1 MQMVAFLLMPAAGQS
16 GHEPSLSRGICS
28 LRSHIPCRLR
38 RGKAATNRLS
48 PGGFAP
54 CGRTSPAA
62 CGGHCKR
69 KQKSSLLRREGDS
82 NPRNP
87 QGVQQF
93 SRLPRSTTPASLLQF
108 RLQIYAEAESN
119 ANEFIQFA
127 LPRRN
132 SICDRQA
139 KYTQNPEA
147 NEFFQS
153 YQNFHPGFCNVEI
166 MTHICRKKR
175 RRNVPRQPDSTVTFN
190 LWFYDTDR

>member
-1 MQMVAFLLMPAAGQS
+1 MVIHGHKSNTAVAHPLPPAAGIAK
-16 GHEPSLSRGICS
+16 GNK
-28 LRSHIPCRLR
+28 
-38 RGKAATNRLS
+38 KAARAS
-48 PGGFAP
+48 SAASSFPFAERGGFEP
-54 CGRTSPAA
+54 P
-62 CGGHCKR
+62 
-69 KQKSSLLRREGDS
+69 E
-82 NPRNP
+82 

-175 RRNVPRQPDSTVTFN
+175 HRNVPRQPDSTVTFN

>member
-1 MQMVAFLLMPAAGQS
+1 MVAHPLPPAAGQS

-38 RGKAATNRLS
+38 RAL
-48 PGGFAP
+48 
-54 CGRTSPAA
+54 
-62 CGGHCKR
+62 
-69 KQKSSLLRREGDS
+69 QKETKKPLEQALRHLRSLLRREGDS

-93 SRLPRSTTPASLLQF
+93 SRLPRSTTPASLLQ
-108 RLQIYAEAESN
+108 N

-132 SICDRQA
+132 SICGRQA
-139 KYTQNPEA
+139 KYTQKPEA

>member
-1 MQMVAFLLMPAAGQS
+1 MVLHGHKSNTAVAHPLPPAVRQCATDS
-16 GHEPSLSRGICS
+16 ISRGICS

-38 RGKAATNRLS
+38 RAL
-48 PGGFAP
+48 
-54 CGRTSPAA
+54 
-62 CGGHCKR
+62 
-69 KQKSSLLRREGDS
+69 QKGTKKPLEQALRHLRSLLRREGDS

-132 SICDRQA
+132 SICGRQA
-139 KYTQNPEA
+139 KYTQKPEA
-147 NEFFQS
+147 NEFIQFALPRRTV
-153 YQNFHPGFCNVEI
+153 YAAKPNI
-166 MTHICRKKR
+166 
-175 RRNVPRQPDSTVTFN
+175 RRN
-190 LWFYDTDR
+190 

>member
-1 MQMVAFLLMPAAGQS
+1 MVLHGHKSNTAVAHPLPPAVRQC

-28 LRSHIPCRLR
+28 LWSHIPCRLR
-38 RGKAATNRLS
+38 RA
-48 PGGFAP
+48 
-54 CGRTSPAA
+54 
-62 CGGHCKR
+62 
-69 KQKSSLLRREGDS
+69 LLRREGDS

-108 RLQIYAEAESN
+108 GLQIYAEAESN

-132 SICDRQA
+132 SICGRQA
-139 KYTQNPEA
+139 KYTQKPEA

-175 RRNVPRQPDSTVTFN
+175 CRNVPRQPDSTVTFN

>member
-1 MQMVAFLLMPAAGQS
+1 MVLHGHKSNTAVAHPLPPAAGIAK
-16 GHEPSLSRGICS
+16 GNK
-28 LRSHIPCRLR
+28 
-38 RGKAATNRLS
+38 KAARAS
-48 PGGFAP
+48 SAASSFPFAERGGFEPPEPTRSSTVFETAP
-54 CGRTSPAA
+54 FDHSGISP
-62 CGGHCKR
+62 
-69 KQKSSLLRREGDS
+69 SI
-82 NPRNP
+82 
-87 QGVQQF
+87 
-93 SRLPRSTTPASLLQF
+93 LQF
-108 RLQIYAEAESN
+108 GLQIYAEAESN

-132 SICDRQA
+132 SICGRQA
-139 KYTQNPEA
+139 KYTQKPEA